1 MIHEGRATMKRFTID
16 DIRSWGPCYDPS
28 RHLPEGWSGT
38 AVDILKMDSVPL
50 DDRIWVVLRTDL
62 ISERSIRL
70 FAVAAARSVQHLMT
84 DERSIRAI
92 EVAER
97 YANGLATDSELDEAA
112 REARAAW
119 AAAEWVAAARA
130 AELAS
135 TASAS
140 AARASAAMAS
150 AARASARERSAAE
163 WVAARAALAEAERE
177 TNARQASI
185 LIEIIEREA
194 NQ

>member
-1 MIHEGRATMKRFTID
+1 MKRFTID

-97 YANGLATDSELDEAA
+97 YANGLATDSELNEAA
-112 REARAAW
+112 REAKEAREALASKS
-119 AAAEWVAAARA
+119 AVEAAAARVGEATA
-130 AELAS
+130 ALAS
-135 TASAS
+135 KRAV
-140 AARASAAMAS
+140 AR
-150 AARASARERSAAE
+150 
-163 WVAARAALAEAERE
+163 VARAAALAAATAAWAEAERE
-177 TNARQASI
+177 ANAQHVSI

>member
-1 MIHEGRATMKRFTID
+1 MKRFTID
-16 DIRSWGPCYDPS
+16 DIRSWTPCYDPS

-112 REARAAW
+112 RAAMAAWREAAAASEWADAAARAAW
-119 AAAEWVAAARA
+119 AASERGRVAARA
-130 AELAS
+130 A
-135 TASAS
+135 SAW
-140 AARASAAMAS
+140 AARAAS
-150 AARASARERSAAE
+150 
-163 WVAARAALAEAERE
+163 ALAEAERE